1 MYVEL
6 LKMAVLAVLHFQIT
20 CQLTSTVPG
29 TQTSRAD
36 RQQVLRR
43 VPTNV
48 PSDPKIPS
56 KLRTVDFNIVPLL
69 LKKPYFFVRFILPFV
84 FFANISI

>member
-6 LKMAVLAVLHFQIT
+6 LKMAVLHFQIT
-20 CQLTSTVPG
+20 CQLTRTVPG

-69 LKKPYFFVRFILPFV
+69 KKTYFFVRFILPFV